1 VSSSWARLVLRL
13 SSRRG
18 VELDWSTFLQH
29 RDGTITL
36 AAVHQ
41 LQAQVVVRCQY
52 TSTSSW
58 TIWGGLSSSWALLW
72 LG

>member
-1 VSSSWARLVLRL
+1 M
-13 SSRRG
+13 RR
-18 VELDWSTFLQH
+18 TFLQH
-29 RDGTITL
+29 RDRPCVKAL
-36 AAVHQ
+36 LHQ

-58 TIWGGLSSSWALLW
+58 TKWGGLSSSWALLW